1 MTESRLS
8 VTVLVLALVTALT
21 GCTPPPLARPEPPL
35 PAAFPQTGESPTPVP
50 AWRDFYREPALQ
62 QLIEAAL
69 AHNRDLRVAAARV
82 EEARALA
89 GLARAD
95 RLPTLEAQ
103 TSANRTRLPR
113 DLSGTGTSRIADRYD
128 VGLGMTAFE
137 LDFWG
142 RLAALDEAAR
152 AQYLASEEAQRAFRV
167 GLIGEVALAWY
178 QLGELAERQRLA
190 EETLK
195 NRSASLALLTKRR
208 EVGLASALEVLAAQ
222 GLVES
227 VRGQLAELRRQ
238 RAQVENALALLTAH
252 AVPLPPPL
260 LTPQAMR
267 LTPGLPSETLLAR
280 PDVGA
285 AEQRLLAAHANVV
298 AARAA
303 FFPRI
308 VLTASIGTA
317 SAALSGLFDASSGA
331 WLFQPVLRLPL
342 FDSGRL
348 EGGLDL
354 AEARKVAAV
363 ADYERTVQQAF
374 REVADALAA
383 RAAYAEEAQ
392 ALERV
397 LAAQRARLARVEARQ
412 RAGLGSY
419 LEVLDAARDTFAAE
433 QALVT
438 ARRLLL
444 SSEAVLYKAL
454 GGGAQ

>member
-1 MTESRLS
+1 MPELRLPLTS
-8 VTVLVLALVTALT
+8 VALALVAALA
-21 GCTPPPLARPEPPL
+21 GCTPLPLVRPEPPL
-35 PAAFPQTGESPTPVP
+35 PATFPETGEAPTPLPV
-50 AWRDFYREPALQ
+50 WRDYYREPVLQ

-69 AHNRDLRVAAARV
+69 AHNRDLRLAAARV
-82 EEARALA
+82 AEARALA

-95 RLPTLEAQ
+95 RLPTVEAQ
-103 TSANRTRLPR
+103 ASANRARLPR
-113 DLSGTGTSRIADRYD
+113 DLSGTGTPRIADRYD
-128 VGLGMTAFE
+128 VGLGVTAFE

-142 RLAALDEAAR
+142 RVASLDEAAR

-167 GLIGEVALAWY
+167 GLIGDVALAWY

-195 NRSASLALLTKRR
+195 NRSASLALLQKRR
-208 EVGLASALEVLAAQ
+208 NVGLASELEVLAAE

-227 VRGQLAELRRQ
+227 VRAQVAELRRQ

-252 AVPLPPPL
+252 AVPLPLPA
-260 LTPQAMR
+260 LTPPAMR
-267 LTPGLPSETLLAR
+267 LTPGLPSDTLLAR
-280 PDVGA
+280 PDVRA
-285 AEQRLLAAHANVV
+285 AEQRLLAAHANVA

-317 SAALSGLFDASSGA
+317 SAALSGLFDAGSGV

-342 FDSGRL
+342 FDAGRL
-348 EGGLDL
+348 EGALDL

-363 ADYERTVQQAF
+363 ADYEKAVQQAF

-383 RAAYAEEAQ
+383 RAAYAEEVQ
-392 ALERV
+392 ALEGV

-419 LEVLDAARDTFAAE
+419 LEVLDAARDTFTAE
-433 QALVT
+433 QSLVT

-444 SSEAVLYKAL
+444 ASEAALYKAL

>member
-1 MTESRLS
+1 MPELRLPLTS
-8 VTVLVLALVTALT
+8 IALALVAALA
-21 GCTPPPLARPEPPL
+21 GCSPLPLVRPEPPL
-35 PAAFPQTGESPTPVP
+35 PATFPETGEAPTPLPV
-50 AWRDFYREPALQ
+50 WRDYYREPALQ

-69 AHNRDLRVAAARV
+69 AHNRDLRLAAARV
-82 EEARALA
+82 AEARALA

-95 RLPTLEAQ
+95 RLPTVEAQ
-103 TSANRTRLPR
+103 ASANRARLPR
-113 DLSGTGTSRIADRYD
+113 DLSGTGAPRIADRYD
-128 VGLGMTAFE
+128 VGLGVTAFE

-142 RLAALDEAAR
+142 RVASLDEAAR

-167 GLIGEVALAWY
+167 GLIGDVALAWY

-195 NRSASLALLTKRR
+195 NRSASLALLQKRR
-208 EVGLASALEVLAAQ
+208 DVGLASELEVLAAE

-227 VRGQLAELRRQ
+227 VRAQAAELRRQ

-252 AVPLPPPL
+252 AVPLALPA

-267 LTPGLPSETLLAR
+267 LTPGLPSDTLLAR
-280 PDVGA
+280 PDVRA
-285 AEQRLLAAHANVV
+285 AEQRLLAAHANVA

-317 SAALSGLFDASSGA
+317 SAALSGLFDAGSGV

-342 FDSGRL
+342 FDAGRL
-348 EGGLDL
+348 EGALDL

-363 ADYERTVQQAF
+363 ADYEKAVQQAF

-383 RAAYAEEAQ
+383 RAAYAEEVQ
-392 ALERV
+392 ALEGV

-419 LEVLDAARDTFAAE
+419 LEVLDAARDTFNAE
-433 QALVT
+433 QSLVT

-444 SSEAVLYKAL
+444 ASEAALYKAL